1 MTIKP
6 LERKNNWPVYIKL
19 MLLGGLVIGAVIL
32 DKFFIKIEEI
42 PGVLGKTREIK
53 IKDQENLVKKV
64 QETGGAVLGE
74 AAGTVDKLTS
84 DAGTFISDIIY
95 ENSIGKIVEQVDK
108 LPGDQQERIREQICK

>member
-108 LPGDQQERIREQICK
+108 LPRDQQERIREQICK